1 MDTSN
6 EYGLTLNPLTT
17 DQYSQENSWQA
28 YNADVYYTWETGANE
43 WNQFTTLRDPQNNLL
58 TFDPPLQFTYTH
70 SAANDLNGDTTFD
83 GKKFNIDYDG
93 FELHMPWKFDDED
106 GEWQP
111 MINLKDGVVLEASD
125 GSRYVVKGT
134 EGCMQMDELEDGSV
148 ADYLNFQQVD
158 PPTLTY
164 DATKTALVGD
174 LPTGTEV
181 KIIRGELVEN

>member
-1 MDTSN
+1 
-6 EYGLTLNPLTT
+6 
-17 DQYSQENSWQA
+17 
-28 YNADVYYTWETGANE
+28 
-43 WNQFTTLRDPQNNLL
+43 
-58 TFDPPLQFTYTH
+58 
-70 SAANDLNGDTTFD
+70 
-83 GKKFNIDYDG
+83 
-93 FELHMPWKFDDED
+93 
-106 GEWQP
+106 